1 MVRNC
6 ENADWS
12 LRKQKLW
19 CQSLYFSAHFRSLL
33 IAVRCCC
40 VDRNRPMLFIGP
52 GSAVFVLAP
61 LLGDRGRVAKQSH
74 VRFPAHV
81 QRQTGTE
88 MFQLATKSS
97 GRPQQREPCRQRV
110 PCSRCGD
117 RESTVADS
125 STCRRH
131 DEVAGRRGTQ
141 YRCPIKVGAAGAA
154 ALGPFKK

>member
-40 VDRNRPMLFIGP
+40 VDRNRPMQFIRQVRQYLYWPRYWATEGA
-52 GSAVFVLAP
+52 SQNNRMSVF
-61 LLGDRGRVAKQSH
+61 RRMSSGRLEQKC
-74 VRFPAHV
+74 
-81 QRQTGTE
+81 
-88 MFQLATKSS
+88 FQLATKSS
-97 GRPQQREPCRQRV
+97 GRPRQREPCRQRV
-110 PCSRCGD
+110 PCSWCGD